1 MAYEGTSEICL
12 DDFYYSRNDK
22 VGRGTFGIVY
32 KGREQNVKFF
42 FKIPTKIYRQTPLL
56 LSRKLKK
63 SLKMRNF

>member
-32 KGREQNVKFF
+32 KGREQNVNFFSKFQQKF
-42 FKIPTKIYRQTPLL
+42 TDKHHCCYQG
-56 LSRKLKK
+56 
-63 SLKMRNF
+63 N